1 MNRSIPFPP
10 PRRATRAVPR
20 IPVAATLAIAALLG
34 ACGGSGNGVA
44 FVPQPSVPAPA
55 PAPAPAAATPLNC
68 EQMAKLTVPASAIA
82 LATGGAKVTAATLV
96 PAGGK
101 APKNYGEHCK
111 LSAEIA
117 PVDPAAPPI
126 KLTLL
131 LPTEWNRKAMM
142 YGGGGY
148 DGSIPA
154 VAGNVS
160 AGPVDAP
167 DPIGRGYAV
176 FASDSGHDANTDK
189 NNPGAFALN
198 TEALR
203 NFSFEALKKT
213 RDAAVFLIEQRYA
226 QRPQRSYFAG
236 GSSGGREALAVVQKW
251 PADFNGAIVLYPAF
265 NAASLD
271 LQFGRITRAL
281 AQPGAYPSLAKRGAL
296 FDAVMQACD
305 AIDGVKDG
313 VISNQNA
320 CNQRFD
326 PATALLDGKPLRC
339 PGGADTADDCLSDA
353 QIAAFKVI
361 DTPAVFNYPLG
372 SGENQYPGFNAWG
385 AEFGRSGI
393 GQTTVAYL
401 GLGAQPPASP
411 MPAFAPFHSNFW
423 DQWVRFFVTKN
434 PAFDSLTLDPE
445 NPGPWQA
452 RIAELTGLQDI
463 NQADLSAF
471 AANGGKLLMAHG
483 TADQLVSTRATDQ
496 YFNRVRAT
504 MGAERVKGFMRYYQI
519 PGYAH
524 AVGTVFN
531 ASWDSLSALENWVEK
546 GTAPTAMTVTDAPID
561 PVTMTAS
568 VPRRTRP
575 LCDYPAWPKYK
586 GSGDVDVAASFSCV
600 NE

>member
-10 PRRATRAVPR
+10 SHRATRAVPR
-20 IPVAATLAIAALLG
+20 IPVAATLAAAALLS

-55 PAPAPAAATPLNC
+55 PAPAAATPLNC
-68 EQMAKLTVPASAIA
+68 EQMAKLSVPASAIA

-101 APKNYGEHCK
+101 APKSHGEYCQ

-148 DGSIPA
+148 DGSIPV
-154 VAGNVS
+154 VAGNVP
-160 AGPVDAP
+160 AGPVDAL
-167 DPIGRGYAV
+167 DPVGRGYAV
-176 FASDSGHDANTDK
+176 FGSDSGHDATTDPA
-189 NNPGAFALN
+189 NLGAFALN

-251 PADFNGAIVLYPAF
+251 PTDFNGAIVLYPAF

-296 FDAVMQACD
+296 FDAAMQACD
-305 AIDGVKDG
+305 ALDGVKDG
-313 VISNQNA
+313 LIGNQNA

-452 RIAELTGLQDI
+452 RIAELTQLQDI

-546 GTAPTAMTVTDAPID
+546 DAAPTTPIVAD
-561 PVTMTAS
+561 TAG
-568 VPRRTRP
+568 VPGRTRP

-586 GSGDVDVAASFSCV
+586 GSGDVNLAASFSCV

>member
-1 MNRSIPFPP
+1 MPWVL
-10 PRRATRAVPR
+10 AL
-20 IPVAATLAIAALLG
+20 AAAALLG
-34 ACGGSGNGVA
+34 ACGGGSSGVTLGA
-44 FVPQPSVPAPA
+44 IVPGAPGPQTPAAPPPSVE
-55 PAPAPAAATPLNC
+55 ATPLGC
-68 EQMAKLTVPASAIA
+68 EQMARLSVPASAIA

-126 KLTLL
+126 RMTLL

-148 DGSIPA
+148 DGSIPG
-154 VAGNVS
+154 VGGNVP

-176 FASDSGHDANTDK
+176 FASDSGHDAATDPA
-189 NNPGAFALN
+189 NPGAFALN

-213 RDAAVFLIEQRYA
+213 RDAAMFLIEQRYA

-281 AQPGAYPSLAKRGAL
+281 AKPGAYPSLAKRAAL
-296 FDAVMQACD
+296 FDAAMQACD

-313 VISNQNA
+313 LIGNQSA

-326 PATALLDGKPLRC
+326 PATALLDGRPLRC
-339 PGGADTADDCLSDA
+339 PGGADTADNCLSDA

-361 DTPAVFNYPLG
+361 DTPVVFNYPLG

-385 AEFGRSGI
+385 AEFGRPGANPI
-393 GQTTVAYL
+393 QATVAYL

-411 MPAFAPFHSNFW
+411 MPALAPFHSNFW
-423 DQWVRFFVTKN
+423 DQWARFFVTKN
-434 PAFDSLTLDPE
+434 PDFDSLTLDPE

-452 RIAELTGLQDI
+452 RIAELTQLQDI

-524 AVGTVFN
+524 AVSAVFN

-546 GTAPTAMTVTDAPID
+546 GTAPTAPTVADT
-561 PVTMTAS
+561 VG
-568 VPRRTRP
+568 VPGRSRP
-575 LCDYPAWPKYK
+575 LCDYPSWPRYR
-586 GSGDVDVAASFSCV
+586 GSGDVNVAASFSCV
-600 NE
+600 DQ